1 LAQSRLR
8 LDLTQPLILRA
19 ISLPDVPSESR
30 QLVRRQPDQLVSDHH
45 RARVN
50 YSPVS
55 IPATFANSS
64 RAQASAIRFQWCQLV
79 SRQNRSAAT
88 EPASGHAL
96 SQSLGSTCWTKLGGL
111 ITHRGTAAVTAL
123 HRPRCNF
130 QHCESAVNAAGGH
143 YAHFWSRPSFGSDR
157 YFTNLTETFGHAGHS
172 KVRLS

>member
-1 LAQSRLR
+1 MRWRSWFQLAFGP
-8 LDLTQPLILRA
+8 T
-19 ISLPDVPSESR
+19 ESR
-30 QLVRRQPDQLVSDHH
+30 RWNGFDTCSEACGHRSDGTHSIH
-45 RARVN
+45 ACGCARVGKFN
-50 YSPVS
+50 PG
-55 IPATFANSS
+55 AA
-64 RAQASAIRFQWCQLV
+64 RAASAIRFQWCQLV
-79 SRQNRSAAT
+79 SHQNRSAAT